1 MEKITKEIEK
11 TKEELKLR
19 GYSPKTVKSYVYIIK
34 KFLIEIQKSSL
45 NITENGVRK
54 YLLNLMDKNYERETI
69 RLTIAGIK
77 FYLRNVEKRNIDLS
91 SIPLPKRKKKL
102 PKVLE
107 KSEIKAMIE
116 ITSNLKHKLII
127 MLAYSSG
134 LRVSELTNLKV
145 QDLDTINNTI
155 IVREGKGSKDRLT
168 IFSKNLK
175 DILLK
180 YLCEKKESKYLFPG
194 RKVRLTVK
202 SVQKIIDNA
211 AKKARI
217 NRKITPHMLR
227 HSFATHL
234 LEQGTDLRYIQNLLG
249 HSDVKTTQIY
259 TRVSKVKLKEI
270 KNPLDNIY

>member
-19 GYSPKTVKSYVYIIK
+19 AYSPKTIKSYINIIE
-34 KFLIEIQKSSL
+34 KFLIEMQKSSF
-45 NITENGVRK
+45 NHTEKDVRK
-54 YLLNLMDKNYERETI
+54 YLLNLMGKNYKRETI

-77 FYLRNVEKRNIDLS
+77 FYLRNVEKKNIDFS

-102 PKVLE
+102 PKVVE
-107 KSEIKAMIE
+107 KNEIKKMIE
-116 ITSNLKHKLII
+116 ITKNLKHKLII

-145 QDLDTINNTI
+145 QDLDTINNTLM
-155 IVREGKGSKDRLT
+155 VREGKGSKDRLT
-168 IFSKNLK
+168 IFSENLK
-175 DILLK
+175 EFLLK

-194 RKVRLTVK
+194 RKGRLTVK

-211 AKKARI
+211 AKKAKI

-259 TRVSKVKLKEI
+259 TKVSKVKLKEI
-270 KNPLDNIY
+270 KNPLDNI

>member
-19 GYSPKTVKSYVYIIK
+19 AYSPKTIKSYINIIE
-34 KFLIEIQKSSL
+34 KFLIEMQKSSF
-45 NITENGVRK
+45 NHTEKDVRK
-54 YLLNLMDKNYERETI
+54 YLLNLMGKNYKRETI

-77 FYLRNVEKRNIDLS
+77 FYLRNVEKKNIDFS

-102 PKVLE
+102 PKVVE
-107 KSEIKAMIE
+107 KNEIKKMIE
-116 ITSNLKHKLII
+116 ITKNLKHKLII

-145 QDLDTINNTI
+145 QDLDTINNTLM
-155 IVREGKGSKDRLT
+155 VREGKGSKDRLT
-168 IFSKNLK
+168 IFSENLK
-175 DILLK
+175 EFLLK

-194 RKVRLTVK
+194 RKGRLTVK

-211 AKKARI
+211 AKKAKI

-249 HSDVKTTQIY
+249 HCDVKTTQIY
-259 TRVSKVKLKEI
+259 TKVSKVKLKEI
-270 KNPLDNIY
+270 KNPLDNI

>member
-1 MEKITKEIEK
+1 
-11 TKEELKLR
+11 
-19 GYSPKTVKSYVYIIK
+19 
-34 KFLIEIQKSSL
+34 
-45 NITENGVRK
+45 
-54 YLLNLMDKNYERETI
+54 
-69 RLTIAGIK
+69 
-77 FYLRNVEKRNIDLS
+77 
-91 SIPLPKRKKKL
+91 
-102 PKVLE
+102 
-107 KSEIKAMIE
+107 MIE
-116 ITSNLKHKLII
+116 ITKNLKHKLII

-145 QDLDTINNTI
+145 QDLDTINNTL
-155 IVREGKGSKDRLT
+155 IVNEGKGSKDRLT
-168 IFSKNLK
+168 IFSENLK
-175 DILLK
+175 EILLK

-194 RKVRLTVK
+194 RKGKLTVK

-259 TRVSKVKLKEI
+259 TSVSKVKLKEI